1 MSRQGRERAAKAATV
16 LTGVA
21 VLISTVLL
29 VADVAVARWRAT
41 ADVER
46 IEALAERVKSDAEV
60 AAELEEEKKQQT
72 ETTLTREAAQRSLA
86 WVLLVAMT
94 GFVTGSKWLLAR
106 QSPHHSSSKKGAEKG
121 SPAGRDP
128 AEPSKSPIPDGPFS
142 RGSESE
148 AGKVLVQLG
157 GTNGGS
163 SEPAEPEVD
172 LALVDDLIVR
182 HGRGREAAIPILQAI
197 QEHYRYLPDVALRR
211 LCELTEITPAW
222 VAGTS
227 TFYSRFRHSPVGE
240 HLVRV
245 CHGTACHVA
254 GAGHVDQELRRQL
267 AIPSGADTDL
277 ERRFTLEPVAC
288 VGCCSLAPVMMIG
301 DETAGHLTPATASDR
316 LAEMT
321 MAAMEDGA

>member
-1 MSRQGRERAAKAATV
+1 MSWQGRERAAKVATV
-16 LTGVA
+16 LAGVA
-21 VLISTVLL
+21 VLISTGMLL
-29 VADVAVARWRAT
+29 ADAAVARWRAT
-41 ADVER
+41 SNVER
-46 IEALAERVKSDAEV
+46 IEAFKEQVKSNAEI

-72 ETTLTREAAQRSLA
+72 ETTLAREAAQRSLA

-106 QSPHHSSSKKGAEKG
+106 QSPHHPSSKKEAEKG
-121 SPAGRDP
+121 SPSSP
-128 AEPSKSPIPDGPFS
+128 VTEP
-142 RGSESE
+142 E
-148 AGKVLVQLG
+148 KVLVQLG

-172 LALVDDLIVR
+172 LAFVDDLIAR

-222 VAGTS
+222 IAGTS

-267 AIPSGADTDL
+267 AIPSDTDTDP
-277 ERRFTLEPVAC
+277 ERQFTLEPVAC

-301 DETAGHLTPATASDR
+301 DETAGHLTPATAGDR
-316 LAEMT
+316 LAT
-321 MAAMEDGA
+321 MAATAERA